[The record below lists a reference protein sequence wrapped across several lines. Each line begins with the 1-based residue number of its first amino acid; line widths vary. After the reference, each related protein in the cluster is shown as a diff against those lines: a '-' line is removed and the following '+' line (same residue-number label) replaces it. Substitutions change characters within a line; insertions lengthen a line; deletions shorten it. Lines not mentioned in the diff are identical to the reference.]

1 MGYVP
6 RRDML
11 RSISIIVAALAVAA
25 TPLVAQESALTL
37 AEVYETARERNPMLH
52 AARASA
58 DAVAAQQPS
67 AALPPDPEVQIG
79 FMNASLPGLRADM
92 PGSMFPSVQAMQMV
106 PFPGKLR
113 LSSRIA
119 GQSTAIAR
127 TGADE
132 AWWEVREAA
141 AMAFYEVYQADRQ
154 IVVMEET
161 LEWLRQ
167 FDEVA
172 TAMYSVGSGR
182 QSDVLRAGV
191 AVARMRADIARMRA
205 MRTSAVARL
214 NAVLDRPA
222 ETPVHAVMLAPL
234 PREVPTADVLQ
245 AWADEDR
252 PLLEAGRVGVEQA
265 RSRMALA
272 RRELWPDLAVGVQ
285 YGQRPGEMGTE
296 RMGSLMLGFSVPVF
310 AGQRQLQ
317 MRREAAAMEQMAS
330 AELAASR
337 ANVNARIGELLADLG
352 RTRALVEIFRT
363 EVLPQAEA
371 NVLSAFSSYRVG
383 RVDFMTLLD
392 AQMTVNEYRQE
403 LHVML
408 AEYGRT
414 VAELEMAVGRELPV
428 SIETIREEP

>member
-1 MGYVP
+1 
-6 RRDML
+6 ML
-11 RSISIIVAALAVAA
+11 RSIPILVGALVVAA
-25 TPLVAQESALTL
+25 TPLVAQEHALTL
-37 AEVYETARERNPMLH
+37 AEVYETGRERNPMLH
-52 AARASA
+52 AARAA
-58 DAVAAQQPS
+58 AEAVAAQEPS

-79 FMNASLPGLRADM
+79 VMNASLPGLGTDM
-92 PGSMFPSVQAMQMV
+92 PGSMLPSVQAMQMV

-127 TGADE
+127 TEVDE
-132 AWWEVREAA
+132 TWWEVRATA

-154 IVVMEET
+154 IAVMEET

-172 TAMYSVGSGR
+172 TAMYSVGGGR

-222 ETPVHAVMLAPL
+222 ETPVDAVILAPL
-234 PREVPTADVLQ
+234 PREIPTADVLQ
-245 AWADEDR
+245 SWADDNR
-252 PLLEAGRVGVEQA
+252 PLLQAGRMGVEQA

-272 RRELWPDLAVGVQ
+272 RRELWPDLTVGVQ

-310 AGQRQLQ
+310 AGQRQMQ

-330 AELAASR
+330 AELVAAR
-337 ANVNARIGELLADLG
+337 AGVDGRIAALLAEMDRS
-352 RTRALVEIFRT
+352 RTLIELFRT

-371 NVLSAFSSYRVG
+371 NVASAFSSYRVG

-392 AQMTVNEYRQE
+392 AQMTVNEYQQE

-408 AEYGRT
+408 AEYGRSL
-414 VAELEMAVGRELPV
+414 AELEMEIGRELPV
-428 SIETIREEP
+428 STETIREEP